1 MLASEIRN
9 TALIDELQLGQS
21 LNHAVNSSDQAS
33 FALMLAM
40 ISDNAMDLP
49 KEEDAVSASAKAQKA
64 DLRAKFELPPEIR
77 LQSGEGDALR
87 GESLGDDFRDGGLSA
102 VFLSECLFPELL
114 TVKHDDLPETV
125 LGNMSPVSRARY
137 EITREGREPR
147 SIPVEASPAD
157 VLDETVSSEK
167 LNNVLEAA

>member
-87 GESLGDDFRDGGLSA
+87 G
-102 VFLSECLFPELL
+102 
-114 TVKHDDLPETV
+114 
-125 LGNMSPVSRARY
+125 
-137 EITREGREPR
+137 REPR
-147 SIPVEASPAD
+147 R
-157 VLDETVSSEK
+157 
-167 LNNVLEAA
+167 